1 MKKLM
6 LLLAIVAMASLTWA
20 QTNGQSSSDETTTTR
35 TTTVHKS
42 AQSGEDQN
50 TGQTVTEKKTVN
62 RNKAD
67 DRLQNAAQVLQQ
79 VMGTP
84 DKGIPEEI
92 LKSAKC
98 IAVVPHMLKGG
109 FIFGAE
115 NGKGVATCRLANGGW
130 SAPAFFAITG
140 GSWGLQIG
148 AEGVDLVM
156 MIMNDKGMQKM
167 LDSKFR
173 IGAQASAAAGPIGR
187 HASAGT
193 DYKLDTQMLTYS
205 RSKGAFAGATLEGSD
220 IRPDKDSTLAVYG
233 RDYTPRAILTGK
245 VRPPAAARSFLAAVR
260 GAKVQAKNKS

>member
-1 MKKLM
+1 MKRLM
-6 LLLAIVAMASLTWA
+6 LFIAMLLMASLAWA
-20 QTNGQSSSDETTTTR
+20 QSTTQTTTDETTTR
-35 TTTVHKS
+35 TTTHKR
-42 AQSGEDQN
+42 ARAATDQN
-50 TGQTVTEKKTVN
+50 TGQRATEKHTQN
-62 RNKAD
+62 RSKAD

-92 LKSAKC
+92 LKGAKC
-98 IAVVPHMLKGG
+98 IAVVPHMLKAG
-109 FIFGAE
+109 FVFGAE
-115 NGKGVATCRLANGGW
+115 NGKGVATCRTPNGGW
-130 SAPAFFAITG
+130 SAPAFFTITG

-167 LDSKFR
+167 LDAKLR
-173 IGAQASAAAGPIGR
+173 VGAQASAAAGPVGR

-220 IRPDKDSTLAVYG
+220 IRPDRDSTLAVYG
-233 RDYTPRAILTGK
+233 RYFTPRAILTGK